1 VSLKKTYCELVQL
14 NKQRNEWG
22 SWLDDEVTWKFVSS
36 LNEEERFKTIM
47 DPELAADF
55 LPGIFKAF
63 NIKSDDV
70 NHIDIFPEFINLL
83 YQNLKINV
91 SDDWVIIPLIDA
103 ELEKSIEINE
113 NAFVIAGE
121 RLDRI
126 NEISELI
133 GIDSNELA
141 NRIEHT
147 ETSRSPDFLRD
158 PLLMLKITHQQQI
171 VQRSA
176 ENIAFDAV
184 NFLNILY
191 WAHIFPKYA
200 ISDFNRLFSRRKRQ
214 INKHLVIQNINGARW
229 GHRPIQ
235 FNYSCKFGLNWLNDN
250 VMKER
255 FGQLMKLNDINTV
268 HNELSERFL
277 RGIRFFVRAI
287 YTKNSNRYF
296 DMEAD
301 RILLLNIAT
310 ESVLLKQN
318 EDGKSSGIRKR
329 LAALGDV
336 ENLKIK
342 DRKDIIYRMT
352 GLRGGYVHEGVLL
365 NEVSNSTRNGEDL
378 MTDLNNYS
386 RMLAR
391 FLSKA
396 YVLTEEMKLNAIKLN
411 KNIEEQWFD
420 YLKRF

>member
-1 VSLKKTYCELVQL
+1 
-14 NKQRNEWG
+14 
-22 SWLDDEVTWKFVSS
+22 
-36 LNEEERFKTIM
+36 
-47 DPELAADF
+47 
-55 LPGIFKAF
+55 
-63 NIKSDDV
+63 
-70 NHIDIFPEFINLL
+70 
-83 YQNLKINV
+83 
-91 SDDWVIIPLIDA
+91 
-103 ELEKSIEINE
+103 
-113 NAFVIAGE
+113 
-121 RLDRI
+121 
-126 NEISELI
+126 
-133 GIDSNELA
+133 
-141 NRIEHT
+141 
-147 ETSRSPDFLRD
+147 
-158 PLLMLKITHQQQI
+158 
-171 VQRSA
+171 
-176 ENIAFDAV
+176 
-184 NFLNILY
+184 
-191 WAHIFPKYA
+191 
-200 ISDFNRLFSRRKRQ
+200 
-214 INKHLVIQNINGARW
+214 
-229 GHRPIQ
+229 
-235 FNYSCKFGLNWLNDN
+235 
-250 VMKER
+250 
-255 FGQLMKLNDINTV
+255 
-268 HNELSERFL
+268 
-277 RGIRFFVRAI
+277 
-287 YTKNSNRYF
+287 
-296 DMEAD
+296 MEAD